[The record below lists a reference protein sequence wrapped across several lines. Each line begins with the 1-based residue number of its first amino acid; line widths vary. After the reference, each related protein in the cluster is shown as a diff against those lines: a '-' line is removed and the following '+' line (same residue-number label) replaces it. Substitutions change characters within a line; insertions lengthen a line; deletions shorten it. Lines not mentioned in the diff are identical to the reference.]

1 MYLLLYISHRVQ
13 RKGKLINIKQL
24 GGLVYPI
31 FDVVSIVEIA
41 NRNMKL
47 ITFYISFLFTAETDS
62 AVGCTPGSILKI

>member
-13 RKGKLINIKQL
+13 RKGKLININQL

-47 ITFYISFLFTAETDS
+47 ITCYISFLFTAETDS